1 MKKLVIDI
9 ETVGTPW
16 EEHDPYVREYL
27 IKGMN
32 EAEAEEEKRRGALSP
47 FIGRIVA
54 IGVVNAETGRSCA
67 MYEVPGQTQVITR
80 KDGNR
85 TLISGTEKQI
95 LEKFWDYLDKDDRFI
110 SFNGRQFDGPFLMI
124 RSAIRGITPKR
135 DLVGNRYRFHPNCD
149 LREVLNFN
157 GTLNPRQIRFNLDLA
172 CKTFGIVSS
181 KTEGMDGRAVETLY
195 RAGRHEDI
203 ATYCLEDVRAT
214 CELYLKLEKTLL
226 IFESSFKEAEERASR
241 RRTAEQLSI
250 LQPEPE
256 PSFMEP
262 PQEPEPVQP
271 EPQLSFMESVTET
284 SLTLTSA
291 LETSSD
297 DVVTS
302 KHQAIILEKLA
313 TTEPSTHDTFEAV
326 DLKDLTTRRFGE

>member
-9 ETVGTPW
+9 ETVGVPW

-27 IKGMN
+27 IKGMS

-47 FIGRIVA
+47 FTGQIVA

-67 MYEVPGQTQVITR
+67 MYEVPGQTEVITQ

-85 TLISGTEKQI
+85 TMISGSEKQI
-95 LEKFWDYLDKDDRFI
+95 LEKFWEYIDRDDRFI

-124 RSAIRGITPKR
+124 RSAIRGLPPKR

-157 GTLNPRQIRFNLDLA
+157 GTINPRQMRFNLDLA
-172 CKTFGIVSS
+172 CKSFGIVSS

-195 RAGRHEDI
+195 RAGRYEDI

-226 IFESSFKEAEERASR
+226 QFETSFRDAEERASR
-241 RRTAEQLSI
+241 RKTAAEQLS
-250 LQPEPE
+250 LANAVAGEPT
-256 PSFMEP
+256 FMD
-262 PQEPEPVQP
+262 QVK
-271 EPQLSFMESVTET
+271 ET
-284 SLTLTSA
+284 SLTLTEA
-291 LETSSD
+291 LDAAEEE
-297 DVVTS
+297 VVTA
-302 KHQAIILEKLA
+302 KHQAIVLEKL
-313 TTEPSTHDTFEAV
+313 V
-326 DLKDLTTRRFGE
+326 GEVRDEEI

>member
-47 FIGRIVA
+47 FTGRIVA
-54 IGVVNAETGRSCA
+54 IGIVNAETGRSCA
-67 MYEVPGQTQVITR
+67 LYEVPGQTEVITR

-85 TLISGTEKQI
+85 TLISGSERQI
-95 LEKFWDYLDKDDRFI
+95 LEKFWDFLDRGDRFI

-124 RSAIRGITPKR
+124 RSAIHGVVPKR
-135 DLVGNRYRFHPNCD
+135 DLVGNRYRLHPNCD

-157 GTLNPRQIRFNLDLA
+157 GTLNPRQMRFNLDLA
-172 CKTFGIVSS
+172 CKSFGIVSS

-195 RAGRHEDI
+195 RSGRYEDI
-203 ATYCLEDVRAT
+203 AVYCLEDVRAT

-226 IFESSFKEAEERASR
+226 LFEQSFREAEERAMRTR
-241 RRTAEQLSI
+241 RIPDEQMPVVPSSESSFIAGLNESSAMLSASLEQI
-250 LQPEPE
+250 EIA
-256 PSFMEP
+256 
-262 PQEPEPVQP
+262 
-271 EPQLSFMESVTET
+271 TEGVM
-284 SLTLTSA
+284 SA
-291 LETSSD
+291 
-297 DVVTS
+297 
-302 KHQAIILEKLA
+302 KQQAMVLEKLVA
-313 TTEPSTHDTFEAV
+313 ARDAEDEIPPGS
-326 DLKDLTTRRFGE
+326 

>member
-9 ETVGTPW
+9 ETVGVPW

-27 IKGMN
+27 IKGMS

-47 FIGRIVA
+47 FTGRIVA

-67 MYEVPGQTQVITR
+67 MYEVPGQTEVLTR
-80 KDGNR
+80 RDGNR
-85 TLISGTEKQI
+85 TMISGTERQI
-95 LEKFWDYLDKDDRFI
+95 LEKFWDYLDREDRFI

-124 RSAIRGITPKR
+124 RSAIHGITPKR
-135 DLVGNRYRFHPNCD
+135 DLIGNRYRFHPNCD

-157 GTLNPRQIRFNLDLA
+157 GTINPRQMRFNLDLA
-172 CKTFGIVSS
+172 CKAFGIVSS

-203 ATYCLEDVRAT
+203 AVYCLEDVRAT

-226 IFESSFKEAEERASR
+226 AFESNFRDAEERASR
-241 RRTAEQLSI
+241 RRTMAEQLSI
-250 LQPEPE
+250 INKPSEPAFAAE
-256 PSFMEP
+256 PTFME
-262 PQEPEPVQP
+262 Q
-271 EPQLSFMESVTET
+271 VTRT

-291 LETSSD
+291 LEQPDETAD
-297 DVVTS
+297 DIMTTRT
-302 KHQAIILEKLA
+302 QAMVLEKLVQVSA
-313 TTEPSTHDTFEAV
+313 SEDELPEV
-326 DLKDLTTRRFGE
+326 

>member
-16 EEHDPYVREYL
+16 EEHDSYVREYL

-47 FIGRIVA
+47 FTGKIVA

-67 MYEVPGQTQVITR
+67 MYEVPGQTEVITR

-85 TLISGTEKQI
+85 TLISGSEKQI
-95 LEKFWDYLDKDDRFI
+95 LERFWDYLDKDDRFI

-124 RSAIRGITPKR
+124 RSAIRGVAPKR

-157 GTLNPRQIRFNLDLA
+157 GTINPRQMRFNLDLA

-181 KTEGMDGRAVETLY
+181 KTEGMDGRAVETMY

-203 ATYCLEDVRAT
+203 AIYCLEDVRAT
-214 CELYLKLEKTLL
+214 CELYAKLEKTLL
-226 IFESSFKEAEERASR
+226 LFEPSFRDAEDRNSR
-241 RRTAEQLSI
+241 RRTTAEQFNMLV
-250 LQPEPE
+250 PPDEPT
-256 PSFMEP
+256 
-262 PQEPEPVQP
+262 
-271 EPQLSFMESVTET
+271 FMESITQT
-284 SLTLTSA
+284 SLMMATV
-291 LETSSD
+291 LEQTDSD
-297 DVVTS
+297 GVVTTKS
-302 KHQAIILEKLA
+302 QALVLEKLA
-313 TTEPSTHDTFEAV
+313 TVDTTEEEFPGV
-326 DLKDLTTRRFGE
+326 

>member
-47 FIGRIVA
+47 FTGKIVA

-67 MYEVPGQTQVITR
+67 MYEVPGQTEVITR

-85 TLISGTEKQI
+85 TMISGTERQI
-95 LEKFWDYLDKDDRFI
+95 LEKFWEYIDKEDRFI

-124 RSAIRGITPKR
+124 RSAIQGLPPKR
-135 DLVGNRYRFHPNCD
+135 DLIGNRYRFHPNCD

-157 GTLNPRQIRFNLDLA
+157 GTINPRQMRFNLDLA
-172 CKTFGIVSS
+172 CKSFGIISS

-203 ATYCLEDVRAT
+203 AVYCLEDVRAT

-226 IFESSFKEAEERASR
+226 QFEMSFRDAEERAAR
-241 RRTAEQLSI
+241 RKTAAEQLS
-250 LQPEPE
+250 LAQPDEPT
-256 PSFMEP
+256 FME
-262 PQEPEPVQP
+262 Q
-271 EPQLSFMESVTET
+271 VTKT
-284 SLTLTSA
+284 SLTLTEA
-291 LETSSD
+291 LDAAEEE
-297 DVVTS
+297 VVTA
-302 KHQAIILEKLA
+302 KHQAIVLEKLVA
-313 TTEPSTHDTFEAV
+313 EVRE
-326 DLKDLTTRRFGE
+326 EEI

>member
-16 EEHDPYVREYL
+16 EEHDSYVREYL

-47 FIGRIVA
+47 FTGKIVTIGI
-54 IGVVNAETGRSCA
+54 VNAETGRSCA
-67 MYEVPGQTQVITR
+67 MYEVPGQTEVITR
-80 KDGNR
+80 KEGTR
-85 TLISGTEKQI
+85 TMISGSEKQI

-124 RSAIRGITPKR
+124 RSAINGLAPKR

-157 GTLNPRQIRFNLDLA
+157 GTINPRQMRFNLDLA
-172 CKTFGIVSS
+172 CKSFGIVSS

-203 ATYCLEDVRAT
+203 AVYCLEDVRAT
-214 CELYLKLEKTLL
+214 CELYLKLENTLL
-226 IFESSFKEAEERASR
+226 RFNRVR
-241 RRTAEQLSI
+241 G
-250 LQPEPE
+250 
-256 PSFMEP
+256 
-262 PQEPEPVQP
+262 
-271 EPQLSFMESVTET
+271 
-284 SLTLTSA
+284 
-291 LETSSD
+291 
-297 DVVTS
+297 
-302 KHQAIILEKLA
+302 QAINGLWRRQASAHARPAWTLYIFSA
-313 TTEPSTHDTFEAV
+313 GVSGISAV
-326 DLKDLTTRRFGE
+326 DHCGPEYQRGSL

>member
-27 IKGMN
+27 IKGMS

-47 FIGRIVA
+47 FTGKIVA

-67 MYEVPGQTQVITR
+67 MYEVPGQTEVITR

-85 TLISGTEKQI
+85 TMISGTERQI
-95 LEKFWDYLDKDDRFI
+95 LEKFWEYLDREDRFI

-124 RSAIRGITPKR
+124 RSAIQGLPPKR
-135 DLVGNRYRFHPNCD
+135 DLIGNRYRFHPNCD

-157 GTLNPRQIRFNLDLA
+157 GTINPRQMRFNLDLA
-172 CKTFGIVSS
+172 CKSFGIVSS

-203 ATYCLEDVRAT
+203 AVYCLEDVRAT

-226 IFESSFKEAEERASR
+226 QFEMSFRDAEERAAR
-241 RRTAEQLSI
+241 RRTAAEQLSI
-250 LQPEPE
+250 AQMDEPT
-256 PSFMEP
+256 FME
-262 PQEPEPVQP
+262 Q
-271 EPQLSFMESVTET
+271 VTKT
-284 SLTLTSA
+284 SLTLTEA
-291 LETSSD
+291 LDAAEEE
-297 DVVTS
+297 VVTA
-302 KHQAIILEKLA
+302 KHQAIVLEKLVA
-313 TTEPSTHDTFEAV
+313 EVRE
-326 DLKDLTTRRFGE
+326 EEI